1 MSKSIIELVDSL
13 PQDNITIKILQ
24 GIDFVVPGKW
34 QNLVGFDPTIKALT
48 GATSTAEIT
57 RIRDR
62 ALELYD
68 NKKNGYQTAIWL
80 YQTADS
86 TDKAAAAAAIADK
99 VGNTF
104 RFIPLIDKLT
114 PKADAIQ
121 SLDLKLKLAA
131 ELIAFS
137 KLNGTGVSPVKFAS
151 AIKDNYHKEALLRMV
166 ALICFDGVLP
176 LGTNFV
182 SRLRQEIAKGNDV
195 VTNAALENFSD
206 LIPTQDKKKFINDN
220 FNEASDWM
228 DRIIKDFGLTRE
240 SIVNKLGGFIEIA
253 DDKLD
258 YLAAFIDASTNFFE
272 HTGIQTVARYLI
284 LRAHEEVKS

>member
-1 MSKSIIELVDSL
+1 MSKIVELVDGL
-13 PQDNITIKILQ
+13 PQENLTVRILKAM
-24 GIDFVVPGKW
+24 DFAVPGKW
-34 QNLVGFDPTIKALT
+34 ENLVGFDRTIEVLT
-48 GATSTAEIT
+48 GESNPSDIS
-57 RIRDR
+57 RIKNCAVD
-62 ALELYD
+62 LYE

-104 RFIPLIDKLT
+104 RFIPLIDRLT

-137 KLNGTGVSPVKFAS
+137 KLSGSGINPVKFAS

-166 ALICFDGVLP
+166 ALICFDGILP
-176 LGTNFV
+176 LGTNFI
-182 SRLRQEIAKGNDV
+182 SRLREEMSQGGDPITK
-195 VTNAALENFSD
+195 AALDNFSD
-206 LIPTQDKKKFINDN
+206 LIPAEDKQQFINDN
-220 FNEASDWM
+220 FNEVSSWM
-228 DRIIKDFGLTRE
+228 DQIIDKFGLTRE
-240 SIVNKLGGFIEIA
+240 SVTDKLGGFIEIA

-272 HTGIQTVARYLI
+272 HTGIQTVARYLV
-284 LRAHEEVKS
+284 LRAYDEVKS